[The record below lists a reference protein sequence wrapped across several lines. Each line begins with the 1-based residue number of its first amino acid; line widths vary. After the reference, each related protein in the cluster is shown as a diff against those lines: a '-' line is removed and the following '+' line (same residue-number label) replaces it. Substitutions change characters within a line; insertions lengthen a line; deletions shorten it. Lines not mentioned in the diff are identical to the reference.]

1 MQGIFIDFTKYF
13 FLLFAFYFLFSS
25 IKLYIAYNNDDYDAI
40 RFFNNAQR
48 TVIFL
53 SHLLG
58 FVIIALTSDDFKK
71 IFILY
76 SFQMVFLIIVWILI
90 SLFYRYSNMLIW
102 NIPLYLLQL
111 SFVMLT
117 RLDYGYGLKQFR
129 MAALG
134 FLIAL
139 IVPKL
144 FQKIRIV
151 SKLWWLYGAFS
162 IVLLFLAN
170 DTINGA
176 KNWMTIGNFSFQP
189 SEFVKIFYILLMA
202 CLLRGDFSIKKL
214 VSLGTYTAVLVSLL
228 IFQRDL
234 GGALIFSTMFISLVF
249 IKTRNSI
256 IPAAGSVAL
265 IAGGYIGNKVFSHVQ
280 RRITA
285 WINPWPEIDG
295 AGFQIAQ
302 SLFAIGAGGWLGV
315 GLTKG
320 QPSKIPVVTTDFIFS
335 AISEEFGN
343 IYSIII
349 ILFLIVFLWS
359 AFKASHNSTNE
370 FLLYLSAGIAI
381 LFSFQQFLIIGGV
394 TKLIPSTGVTFPFV
408 SYGGTSLIAS
418 CIMLGL
424 LQGIFLIQETET
436 ENFEDT
442 MELANIKEISSENN
456 TRKKQ
461 RKTKNKSELKENNKA
476 PKINQLEEPD
486 TAIKGVKYI
495 YSIFFVI
502 LIINLIYYVSFKS
515 TEAVVNAYNPRM
527 SLLEQGITRGK
538 ILDKNKVVLAE
549 TQIDER
555 GIETRIYPFDRV
567 FSHIIGYSHQ
577 GKTGLEALA
586 DINLLQS
593 DLNLYDQIY
602 FEITEKKKTGNNVIT
617 TLDSGLQKKAWD
629 LLGSY
634 RGAIVAIEPSTG
646 KILCMVSKPDFNPNK
661 LVENWDSLINN
672 SKDSPLL
679 NRATQ
684 GLYPPGSTFKIIT
697 AAQYLT
703 ENKAGDFS
711 YNCTGKDEYADK
723 TIHCYN
729 NKAHGQVDLREAF
742 SESCNSAFAEIGRRI
757 DIKGLNQKTNK
768 LLFNQSLPY
777 QLPYSKSS
785 FVLNSDSS
793 YSEIAET
800 VIGQGKTMISPLHN
814 ALITS
819 AIANG
824 GILMKPYLI
833 DYTENYNGK
842 IKNKNMPD
850 IYSTMFTT
858 ELSRSLSQLMLG
870 VMETGTGNKG
880 KNYSFKSAGKTGSAE
895 NPFGN
900 PHGWFVGYAPYDNP
914 QIVISIVLENSDG
927 STKAVNIAN
936 KLFEYYIDNIS
947 K

>member
-13 FLLFAFYFLFSS
+13 FLLFIFYFLFSS
-25 IKLYIAYNNDDYDAI
+25 VKLYFAYNNKDYDAI
-40 RFFNNAQR
+40 RFFDNAQR
-48 TVIFL
+48 AVIFL

-58 FVIIALTSDDFKK
+58 FAIIALTSDDFKK
-71 IFILY
+71 IFVLY
-76 SFQMVFLIIVWILI
+76 LMQLAFILI
-90 SLFYRYSNMLIW
+90 AFIVISILYRYSNVLIW
-102 NIPLYLLQL
+102 NIPLFLLQL

-117 RLDYGYGLKQFR
+117 RLDYQYGVKQLR
-129 MAALG
+129 MSVLG
-134 FLIAL
+134 FIIAL
-139 IVPKL
+139 IIPRL
-144 FQKIRIV
+144 FQKLRII
-151 SKLWWLYGAFS
+151 SKLWWIYGLFS
-162 IVLLFLAN
+162 IALLFLAN

-176 KNWMTIGNFSFQP
+176 KNWMTIGSFSFQP

-202 CLLRGDFSIKKL
+202 CLLKGDFSFKRLIA
-214 VSLGTYTAVLVSLL
+214 LGGYTFTLVSLL
-228 IFQRDL
+228 IYQRDL
-234 GGALIFSTMFISLVF
+234 GGALIFSTIFISLIF
-249 IKTRNSI
+249 IKTKKSI
-256 IPAAGSVAL
+256 IPAAGFTAL
-265 IAGGYIGNKVFSHVQ
+265 IAGGYIGNRVFSHVQ

-285 WINPWPEIDG
+285 WINPWPQIDG

-335 AISEEFGN
+335 AISEELGN

-349 ILFLIVFLWS
+349 ILILLVFLW
-359 AFKASHNSTNE
+359 ATFKISQNIKDE
-370 FLLYLSAGIAI
+370 FLLFLSLGIAI

-394 TKLIPSTGVTFPFV
+394 TKLIPSTGVTLPFV
-408 SYGGTSLIAS
+408 SYGGTSLISS
-418 CIMLGL
+418 CIMIGL
-424 LQGIFLIQETET
+424 LQGIFLLQEKADD
-436 ENFEDT
+436 EDT
-442 MELANIKEISSENN
+442 IELPEIKGFVTEKRANNLQ
-456 TRKKQ
+456 KK
-461 RKTKNKSELKENNKA
+461 RKNKQEF
-476 PKINQLEEPD
+476 
-486 TAIKGVKYI
+486 KGNSKNVPFTESNSIISIVKYT
-495 YSIFFVI
+495 YSLLFVF
-502 LIINLIYYVSFKS
+502 LIINLTYFVSFES
-515 TEAVVNAYNPRM
+515 TETVVNAYNPRM
-527 SLLEQGITRGK
+527 SLLEQGVTRGK
-538 ILDKNKVVLAE
+538 ILDNNKIVLAE
-549 TQIDER
+549 TQIDEYGNEIR
-555 GIETRIYPFDRV
+555 VYPFDRV

-586 DINLLQS
+586 DISLLQS

-629 LLGSY
+629 LLGDW

-661 LVENWDSLINN
+661 LITNWENLISN
-672 SKDSPLL
+672 SEESPLL

-684 GLYPPGSTFKIIT
+684 GLYPPGSTFKTIT
-697 AAQYLT
+697 AAQYLS
-703 ENKAGDFS
+703 ENKSGDFS
-711 YNCTGKDEYADK
+711 YNCTGKDEYANK

-729 NKAHGQVDLREAF
+729 NIAHGQIDLKEAF
-742 SESCNSAFAEIGRRI
+742 AESCNSAFAEIGRRI
-757 DIKGLNQKTNK
+757 DIKELNQKADK

-777 QLPYSKSS
+777 PLPYSKSS
-785 FVLNSDSS
+785 FVLKPESS

-842 IKNKNMPD
+842 TKDKNMPD
-850 IYSTMFTT
+850 VYSTMFTT
-858 ELSRSLSQLMLG
+858 EMSRNLGQLMLG

-880 KNYSFKSAGKTGSAE
+880 QSYSFKSAGKTGSAE

-914 QIVISIVLENSDG
+914 QIVISVVLENSDG
-927 STKAVNIAN
+927 STKAVTIAN
-936 KLFEYYIDNIS
+936 KLFEYYIDNATD
-947 K
+947 